1 MKLRFHGNSLRLR
14 LSQSEVARLAE
25 AGEIETRTDFPGD
38 QTLSYSVESGD
49 SNVVRFENDT
59 IRVIVARGEAK
70 RWIET
75 DQTGIEY
82 QIGPLKVLI
91 EKDFQCLHKPT
102 PEDADAF
109 PNPAVLP

>member
-1 MKLRFHGNSLRLR
+1 MKLRFQENSLRLR

-25 AGEIETRTDFPGD
+25 TGMVEKRTDFPGD

-49 SNVVRFENDT
+49 SNVVRFENDS
-59 IRVIVARGEAK
+59 IRVIVARGVAM
-70 RWIET
+70 RWIDT
-75 DQTGIEY
+75 DQTGIEF
-82 QIGPLKVLI
+82 QSGPLKVLI